1 MQIEDSHEDT
11 EREVEGETNWESRT
25 NIYTL
30 LCVK

>member
-1 MQIEDSHEDT
+1 MQTENRHEDT
-11 EREVEGETNWESRT
+11 EREVEGEMNWESRT